1 LKERYK
7 VGDNEYKLSVAG
19 TRRYMA
25 PEVWLKTPYGKPADV
40 YSFALTMWEILSLE
54 KPYATSTVLD
64 LNQKVCRKKKRPPT
78 LKDLDKSLNQ
88 LMGLSWSHDPKER
101 LTMNDIQGRLE
112 SSILN
117 KGVQM

>member
-1 LKERYK
+1 
-7 VGDNEYKLSVAG
+7 
-19 TRRYMA
+19 MA

-54 KPYATSTVLD
+54 KPYAKYNVLD